1 MKRLQPLTTE
11 TANAAQR
18 AVLELVPP
26 LKLFRTMSYA
36 PEALQ
41 GFAGHGAALLFK
53 TKLDPVWREIVILVV
68 AHARGNDY
76 EITEHERIAREVGCP
91 LEKVEA
97 LRATGSPW
105 DSAPFSREESAL
117 ARFAI
122 EMVQQQAPTDET
134 YSAVAA
140 LLGPQEL
147 VELVMCIAYY
157 YAAAMFLDAFA
168 IEPEAVGFDDGV
180 KVADYS

>member
-1 MKRLQPLTTE
+1 MQRLQPLTIE
-11 TANAAQR
+11 TANEAQR

-53 TKLDPVWREIVILVV
+53 TKLNPVWREIVILVV
-68 AHARGNDY
+68 AHARDNAY

-91 LEKVEA
+91 PEKIDA
-97 LRATGSPW
+97 LRASGTPW
-105 DSAPFSREESAL
+105 EGEPFSREESAL

-122 EMVQQQAPTDET
+122 EMVHQRAPTDQT
-134 YSAVAA
+134 YGAVAA
-140 LLGPQEL
+140 FLDPQEL
-147 VELVMCIAYY
+147 VELVLCVAYY
-157 YAAAMFLDAFA
+157 HAAAMFLDAFA
-168 IEPEAVGFDDGV
+168 IEPEAAGFDDGV
-180 KVADYS
+180 KVADHS

>member
-1 MKRLQPLTTE
+1 M
-11 TANAAQR
+11 
-18 AVLELVPP
+18 
-26 LKLFRTMSYA
+26 
-36 PEALQ
+36 
-41 GFAGHGAALLFK
+41 
-53 TKLDPVWREIVILVV
+53 
-68 AHARGNDY
+68 
-76 EITEHERIAREVGCP
+76 
-91 LEKVEA
+91 
-97 LRATGSPW
+97 
-105 DSAPFSREESAL
+105 

-168 IEPEAVGFDDGV
+168 IEPEAAGFDDGV